1 VSGDDLPSIFRTWT
15 ARRFLR
21 QVQPLI
27 EQVQGTVAADWTE
40 AERTSAGPTVA
51 AFRPPEPQ
59 PKLLASHT
67 LASDLFVL
75 TLVVS
80 AIVGLATA
88 HATSEVWNR
97 VNTGLTVVLLAGAV
111 MVLLQHSR
119 GLLGR
124 GMQRVAVASML
135 LSGITF
141 YVQTFTVAF
150 VTGVRTGAGSSVTPL
165 LHPFVV
171 AHQATYAL
179 ELLLGFIS
187 AVITLRGTYNDDA
200 DIIKD

>member
-1 VSGDDLPSIFRTWT
+1 
-15 ARRFLR
+15 
-21 QVQPLI
+21 
-27 EQVQGTVAADWTE
+27 
-40 AERTSAGPTVA
+40 
-51 AFRPPEPQ
+51 
-59 PKLLASHT
+59 
-67 LASDLFVL
+67 
-75 TLVVS
+75 
-80 AIVGLATA
+80 
-88 HATSEVWNR
+88 
-97 VNTGLTVVLLAGAV
+97 VVLLAGAV